1 MADRPFIGSHLME
14 GLVIDD
20 YFALAVSEQGKAS
33 LPTKDVECFETAKK
47 AYDDKGLWGSSS
59 KDIIGQPCAKVVGA
73 QMNAS
78 ARAIDRSL
86 VSIGSPPCKCFGLS
100 WIALLLCQLPFTT
113 DVLHICLLGA
123 WVSILMCRRPL
134 MSILNRAFKLVDA
147 SNVDASY
154 PKLVALPRAVATE
167 LVLLSILV
175 PFAVSDLSAVFCE
188 EVFCTDAS
196 LERGAICSAK
206 IPLRLSRVLWSGLRS
221 KGAYHRLLSPTEAL
235 TKRIGLN
242 EELFDEPRVSCSR
255 PLAFHYDFIEIFAGA
270 SVVTAAGASLGFC
283 VGPPID
289 LSSSPEFNMEW
300 VHVISWLSFL
310 ISSGRVLSFMVSPPC
325 TTFSLMRRPALR
337 ASWCPFGFDTSDEQ
351 THNGNLLAHRG
362 LQLLQVGYQNEVP
375 GLFETALL
383 RHLPSFKSFLG
394 KPYAQQQRCDSC
406 MYGSIHLKSF
416 RFLAVHLS
424 LHRLS
429 KRCDKSHVHVVI
441 EGRYTK
447 ESATYVPML
456 AKAIA
461 LSFKEAIESRRS
473 RAKKAEELVVRGH
486 ETQLANSVALSS
498 DWKVDAVW
506 SFRKPCHI
514 NILEMSALNRLA
526 ERLAK
531 RGQSLRVTALMDSFV
546 CSAASSKGR
555 TSSLGLAPPL
565 RRFCATSVAAF
576 LFFCTPVV
584 PTRLNAS
591 DDPTRSVPVRS
602 PSGSFSLKDWTND
615 DLSVLLDLPR
625 LRRWSSNWVRLVL
638 SLCGPAALR
647 LSDRSLYRQSLMN
660 TLDFLR
666 VKSLGSSQNLRWI
679 LTQLW
684 VTLVKGRGI

>member
-1 MADRPFIGSHLME
+1 MI
-14 GLVIDD
+14 
-20 YFALAVSEQGKAS
+20 
-33 LPTKDVECFETAKK
+33 
-47 AYDDKGLWGSSS
+47 
-59 KDIIGQPCAKVVGA
+59 
-73 QMNAS
+73 
-78 ARAIDRSL
+78 
-86 VSIGSPPCKCFGLS
+86 
-100 WIALLLCQLPFTT
+100 
-113 DVLHICLLGA
+113 
-123 WVSILMCRRPL
+123 
-134 MSILNRAFKLVDA
+134 SILNRAFKLVDA

-167 LVLLSILV
+167 LVLLSISV
-175 PFAVSDLSAVFCE
+175 PFAVSDLSAVFRE

-221 KGAYHRLLSPTEAL
+221 KGAYHHLLSPTEAL

-242 EELFDEPRVSCSR
+242 EELLDEPRVSCSR

-325 TTFSLMRRPALR
+325 TTFSLMRRALR

-375 GLFETALL
+375 GLFETPFGALL

-429 KRCDKSHVHVVI
+429 KRCDKSH
-441 EGRYTK
+441 
-447 ESATYVPML
+447 SC
-456 AKAIA
+456 
-461 LSFKEAIESRRS
+461 
-473 RAKKAEELVVRGH
+473 
-486 ETQLANSVALSS
+486 
-498 DWKVDAVW
+498 
-506 SFRKPCHI
+506 CH
-514 NILEMSALNRLA
+514 
-526 ERLAK
+526 
-531 RGQSLRVTALMDSFV
+531 
-546 CSAASSKGR
+546 
-555 TSSLGLAPPL
+555 
-565 RRFCATSVAAF
+565 
-576 LFFCTPVV
+576 
-584 PTRLNAS
+584 
-591 DDPTRSVPVRS
+591 
-602 PSGSFSLKDWTND
+602 
-615 DLSVLLDLPR
+615 
-625 LRRWSSNWVRLVL
+625 
-638 SLCGPAALR
+638 
-647 LSDRSLYRQSLMN
+647 
-660 TLDFLR
+660 
-666 VKSLGSSQNLRWI
+666 
-679 LTQLW
+679 
-684 VTLVKGRGI
+684 